1 MLLIPL
7 RHENM
12 EGRRWPVI
20 TFTLIALN
28 VLIFLGTHW
37 EIEEQEPQRMEAR
50 THVLLMAAMHPELN
64 MPAAAQTFVDDVK
77 RQIPEASWKQL
88 ASRNR
93 APADVWDARIRTI
106 QDPEQLQSEM
116 DTLGQ
121 TFSEVQKN
129 SILDNYAYIPA
140 HPKLLATLTC
150 MFLHSG
156 WLHLIGNMWFLW
168 LAGFI
173 LEDRWGRII
182 YPIFYLIAG
191 FVATLFH
198 GMFYSS
204 SLSPLIGASGAIAAL
219 MGAFL
224 IRFPKLKIEMLWL
237 LFIVRLRFKM
247 EAYWLLPLW
256 LFMEISD
263 GLVSFQASGVA
274 HWAHV
279 GGFIFGAVG
288 ALVIARTG
296 WEHKA
301 NAVIEEK
308 IGWSADPAV
317 VQGTELMEKGKFDE
331 GIAVVL
337 KYVTAKPDATDGYAI
352 LCQLHWRKNDIPAYR
367 DATAKLCQLHVKAQ
381 DSDAAW
387 QDFEEYANAGGDR
400 LPAETWLE
408 ICRMAE
414 GRQNYERALAEYQ
427 GLAKA
432 YPAERQSILA
442 LLAAGRL
449 ALKQLHRPAD
459 ALRYYQTANAS
470 EVPHLDWESNIQA
483 GIKAAEQAA
492 NIPVVSSV

>member
-1 MLLIPL
+1 
-7 RHENM
+7 
-12 EGRRWPVI
+12 
-20 TFTLIALN
+20 
-28 VLIFLGTHW
+28 
-37 EIEEQEPQRMEAR
+37 
-50 THVLLMAAMHPELN
+50 
-64 MPAAAQTFVDDVK
+64 
-77 RQIPEASWKQL
+77 
-88 ASRNR
+88 
-93 APADVWDARIRTI
+93 
-106 QDPEQLQSEM
+106 
-116 DTLGQ
+116 
-121 TFSEVQKN
+121 
-129 SILDNYAYIPA
+129 
-140 HPKLLATLTC
+140 
-150 MFLHSG
+150 
-156 WLHLIGNMWFLW
+156 
-168 LAGFI
+168 
-173 LEDRWGRII
+173 
-182 YPIFYLIAG
+182 
-191 FVATLFH
+191 
-198 GMFYSS
+198 
-204 SLSPLIGASGAIAAL
+204 
-219 MGAFL
+219 
-224 IRFPKLKIEMLWL
+224 
-237 LFIVRLRFKM
+237 
-247 EAYWLLPLW
+247 
-256 LFMEISD
+256 MEISD

-296 WEHKA
+296 WEHKT

-352 LCQLHWRKNDIPAYR
+352 LRQLHWRKNDIPAYR

-414 GRQNYERALAEYQ
+414 GRQNYERALAEYE

-470 EVPHLDWESNIQA
+470 KVPHLDWESNIQA